1 MIAVVVALLVLPLV
15 IGIAGRRGH
24 VTPEDFRTN
33 VGGNGLV
40 ATVFGVIAGNVGIGT
55 FLAIFAFSAASP
67 VIGAAIVGA
76 YVLGLVLCGLLAPVI
91 RRHAERAGAVSL
103 VDLVAR
109 THRMTQPVWVWVPVA
124 AMFVLRA
131 AVQLG
136 ALGLL
141 LGPVFGVTTAAAV
154 VASGAI
160 IGLYLVLGGY
170 RAAVRTDI
178 AQALIVLAAVG
189 ISASGIPEMPAQARD
204 FIDFGP
210 YRPVILVG
218 IALFLPFSALMAI
231 DNWQRITVAR
241 SAATARA
248 GFLIAA
254 VACLGVYVTIA
265 VTGYRS
271 GVGGDVLAIF
281 AQMMPEGL
289 AWLATVMFIASI
301 MSSIDT
307 FIMPLVT
314 SLGPQST
321 LRSLRIAVMG
331 LMAATVAC
339 TLVMGDVLMTVISA
353 FNSLTALM
361 PTVLAAFVIARPAA
375 LSAVLS
381 INAGF
386 AVTLALG
393 FVDINIAALAGFA
406 VAAAAY
412 GLGSVMGRSGRLPG
426 ATGQGKGVIR

>member
-1 MIAVVVALLVLPLV
+1 MIAVAVALLVLPLV

-189 ISASGIPEMPAQARD
+189 IAASGIPEMPAQARE

>member
-1 MIAVVVALLVLPLV
+1 MIAVAVALLVLPLV

-67 VIGAAIVGA
+67 VIGTAIVGA

-189 ISASGIPEMPAQARD
+189 IAASGIPEMPAQARE